1 MSSEHLAN
9 LLTEAEQVL
18 AAVALPPVDDLPPAG
33 RTIRWDQRH
42 ARTAAKQTPS
52 ADAARNATVAL
63 QIELGQANL
72 RRDELA
78 KLRRGSVIPLN
89 RLAGDLVDV
98 FANGRL
104 AARGEI
110 VVVDGNF
117 GVRVVEVKQR

>member
-1 MSSEHLAN
+1 MASEHLSS

-18 AAVALPPVDDLPPAG
+18 AAVALPPVDELPLAG

-42 ARTAAKQTPS
+42 ARPAPKQAAVT
-52 ADAARNATVAL
+52 DMVRNTTVAL

-72 RRDELA
+72 YPDELV
-78 KLRRGSVIPLN
+78 KLRRGSVVPLN

-98 FANGRL
+98 YANGRL
-104 AARGEI
+104 AARGEV

-117 GVRVVEVKQR
+117 GVRIIQLM